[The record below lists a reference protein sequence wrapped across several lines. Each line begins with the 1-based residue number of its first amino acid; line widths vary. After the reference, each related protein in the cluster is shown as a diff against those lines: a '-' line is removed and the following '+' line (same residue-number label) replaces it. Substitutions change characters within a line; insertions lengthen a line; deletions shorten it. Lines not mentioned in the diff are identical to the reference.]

1 MFINVPR
8 KFNIETIT
16 LDQAMELIDAKS
28 EKEANRF
35 IHNFTADKITVEN
48 GRWGPFIRFGKHM
61 LNMKKEGKR
70 LTAEDAATLTLEEI
84 KKMIEIEVP
93 DAFVK
98 KGKAVKGKATAKAK

>member
-1 MFINVPR
+1 
-8 KFNIETIT
+8 
-16 LDQAMELIDAKS
+16 
-28 EKEANRF
+28 
-35 IHNFTADKITVEN
+35 
-48 GRWGPFIRFGKHM
+48 M

-70 LTAEDAATLTLEEI
+70 LTAEDAAILTLEEI